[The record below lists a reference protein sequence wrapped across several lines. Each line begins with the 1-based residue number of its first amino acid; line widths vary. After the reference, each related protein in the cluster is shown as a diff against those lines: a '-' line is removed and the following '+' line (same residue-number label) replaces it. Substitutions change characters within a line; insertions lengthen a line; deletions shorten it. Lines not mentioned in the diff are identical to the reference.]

1 MLNHVMRVFL
11 GGDPVFSSF
20 TLKAKI
26 ITFAAAIFVSLL
38 AVAFVGLQALRHA
51 SESDNIARINQLMKS
66 TVNIVKQFEHFAE
79 QGKLTEQQAKEMAI
93 QVLREN
99 KYHDSEY
106 VYVVNDKMDFVA
118 TPHDPQLH
126 NTSFNDFEDADG
138 KSIGSMVK
146 RLVGNQFDRIITYN
160 WTSLRNGEVVDLTSV
175 VQKTPGFGWYV
186 GTGISYKEVNERYWD
201 TAIWLVALSL
211 VVAVALTTALARFGL
226 SLNNKLGA
234 EINDVLEIVKHVSRG
249 NLTTPIN
256 TADCQDYS
264 ILAAM
269 AYMQGG
275 LKGVV
280 EGLKEATKALQNQTS
295 DSEVRSVE
303 LENLTRSLNA
313 ETQMVASAITELTAS
328 AQTVVEHAEQAAD
341 SVQEAEKQGN
351 AADKLTA
358 QAATEIALLEQ
369 QIDSAGNNIQVLDEE
384 VSNIANVL
392 TVIQSIAEQTNLL
405 ALNAAIEAARAGE
418 QGRGFAVVA
427 DEVRQLAQRTQT
439 STEEIRTMITKLQS
453 ATQDAKA
460 SVSLSIATSEKTVS
474 MSSKASQALVQ
485 VADSLKSISQ
495 MSHQIAQAAK
505 EQLDAGED
513 TAKRVVI
520 ISDTAS
526 QTASVSEKAHKAT
539 DTIKSLSGN
548 LELEMA
554 KFKV

>member
-1 MLNHVMRVFL
+1 M
-11 GGDPVFSSF
+11 FSNF
-20 TLKAKI
+20 TLRAKI

-66 TVNIVKQFEHFAE
+66 TVNIVKQFEHFA
-79 QGKLTEQQAKEMAI
+79 QQNILTEQQAKKMAI

-106 VYVVNDKMDFVA
+106 VYVVNEKMDFVA

-126 NTSFNDFEDADG
+126 GTSFNDFRDASG
-138 KSIGSMVK
+138 KSIGGMVK
-146 RLVGNQFDRIITYN
+146 RLVGNEVDQIITYH
-160 WTSLRNGEVVDLTSV
+160 WTSLRDGEIVDLTSV
-175 VQKTPGFGWYV
+175 VQKTPRFGWYV

-211 VVAVALTTALARFGL
+211 VVAIILTTALARFGL
-226 SLNNKLGA
+226 SLSQKLGA
-234 EINDVLEIVKHVSRG
+234 EINDVLTIVKHVSRG

-256 TADCQDYS
+256 TASCKDYS

-269 AYMQGG
+269 AYMQDG

-280 EGLKEATKALQNQTS
+280 EGLKQASCALQTQTS
-295 DSEVRSVE
+295 DSESRSIQ
-303 LENLTRSLNA
+303 LEQLTHSLSS

-328 AQTVVEHAEQAAD
+328 AQAVVEHAQQAAG
-341 SVQEAEKQGN
+341 SVQEAERQGN

-358 QAATEIALLEQ
+358 QAAQEIALLEQ

-439 STEEIRTMITKLQS
+439 STEEIRNMITKLQS

-460 SVSLSIATSEKTVS
+460 SVNLSIATSEKTVS
-474 MSSKASQALVQ
+474 MSSDASKALVQ
-485 VADSLKSISQ
+485 VADSLKSILH
-495 MSHQIAQAAK
+495 MSHQIAQAAQ
-505 EQLDAGED
+505 EQLSAGED
-513 TAKRVVI
+513 TAQRVVT

-539 DTIKSLSGN
+539 DTIKALSSN
-548 LELEMA
+548 LEIEVA
-554 KFKV
+554 KFRI

>member
-1 MLNHVMRVFL
+1 M
-11 GGDPVFSSF
+11 FSSF

-26 ITFAAAIFVSLL
+26 ITFAAAIFISLL

-66 TVNIVKQFEHFAE
+66 TVNIVKQFEQFAQ
-79 QGKLTEQQAKEMAI
+79 QGKLTEQQAKAMAT

-118 TPHDPQLH
+118 TPHDPELH
-126 NTSFNDFEDADG
+126 NTSFNDFKDADG

-146 RLVGNQFDRIITYN
+146 RLVGSQVDRIITYN
-160 WTSLRNGEVVDLTSV
+160 WTSLREGEVVDLTSV

-211 VVAVALTTALARFGL
+211 VVAIGLTAALARFGL

-249 NLTTPIN
+249 NLTTPIDTSN
-256 TADCQDYS
+256 CKDYS

-269 AYMQGG
+269 AYMQDG

-280 EGLKEATKALQNQTS
+280 EGLKQATQALQSQTS
-295 DSEVRSVE
+295 DSEARSVE
-303 LENLTRSLNA
+303 LEHLTRSLNS

-328 AQTVVEHAEQAAD
+328 AQAVVEHAQQAAG

-358 QAATEIALLEQ
+358 QAANEIALLEQ

-384 VSNIANVL
+384 VSSIANVL

-474 MSSKASQALVQ
+474 MSSEASQALAQ
-485 VADSLKSISQ
+485 VADSLKSISH

-513 TAKRVVI
+513 TAQRIVT

-526 QTASVSEKAHKAT
+526 QTATVSEKAHKAT

-548 LELEMA
+548 LEVEMA
-554 KFKV
+554 KFKI